1 MTMKM
6 TKCDELE
13 LAEMLFEPEKAS
25 AATKAHVAEC
35 DACTKQLAE
44 LHSTMNLLD
53 TWKVTDASP
62 YFMTRMGARLNEE
75 RAAEP
80 ANVLVRV
87 WHKIWL
93 PLAYGPQRSVRPL
106 AAMAMTLMLLV
117 GGGAYVGLSGVMEPS
132 TPPSANALVVG
143 DLQNL
148 DSNAQLLDQLEAMS
162 NAKDSG
168 D

>member
-6 TKCDELE
+6 TKCDELAV
-13 LAEMLFEPEKAS
+13 AEMLFEPEKAS
-25 AATKAHVAEC
+25 TAVKTHVAEC
-35 DACTKQLAE
+35 AACTKQLAE
-44 LHSTMNLLD
+44 LQATMSLLD
-53 TWKVTDASP
+53 EWKVTEASP

-80 ANVLVRV
+80 ESVLVRL
-87 WHKIWL
+87 WHK
-93 PLAYGPQRSVRPL
+93 LAYGPQRAVRPL
-106 AAMAMTLMLLV
+106 AAMALTLMLLV
-117 GGGAYVGLSGVMEPS
+117 GGGAYVGLSGVWETQPQ
-132 TPPSANALVVG
+132 PGQAAVVH

-162 NAKDSG
+162 NSQDNG